1 MEKKSTSAASSSAI
15 MTDAGVSIM
24 TPIWIL
30 SLKSVCSP
38 RSSLLA
44 SSRIRLASRTS
55 CTEVIMGSIMAML
68 PYAEA
73 RNNARN
79 WTLKISGRVRQMRIA
94 R

>member
-1 MEKKSTSAASSSAI
+1 M
-15 MTDAGVSIM
+15 
-24 TPIWIL
+24 
-30 SLKSVCSP
+30 P
-38 RSSLLA
+38 RPVKCRKA
-44 SSRIRLASRTS
+44 
-55 CTEVIMGSIMAML
+55 IMAML